1 MPKWTNATSAEGGIC
16 GFKSSLYFNVTN
28 SGQVHGNKDCDFP
41 GYDFTSM
48 KLTEEDCRIAC
59 LNNSRCSHFSYLNG
73 KCNLKDIAKW
83 ADSVP
88 VRGVVCGVLPNRLF
102 FDGKKSDGV
111 KWAFDCVYPG
121 NDIGNTLIEFDKCGK
136 KCVENPR
143 CNYFSYFDNKCYLK
157 YIENVPFRQYAAAVN
172 CGYLP
177 SRIVVPCQDEGTNYK
192 PCRCKKQLNGNGTI
206 VDCRD
211 LSLTVLPPLNISDI
225 DLVHFDLSGNNLTN
239 IPQSTID
246 LLNKN
251 VTLLSLAGNPWGCD
265 CSNYYLLDF
274 FFNWKLRIQD
284 FQEMKCDSG
293 KMIAEV
299 KLSELCPKV
308 ETALMYIG
316 WSLLAL
322 FILALVFFS
331 TRYAKV
337 LKFCLEKKLNGTI
350 NETRLQMSSM
360 NEDEEREYDAFISF
374 SHKDENFVIQ
384 ELVPELEKPGENG
397 LPEYRLCFHF
407 RDW

>member
-1 MPKWTNATSAEGGIC
+1 MVNGWSKLLAWFPETCCLVVVGFAIGGILYATNTAVLSPL
-16 GFKSSLYFNVTN
+16 SSTIFFFCMLPPIILDAGYF
-28 SGQVHGNKDCDFP
+28 
-41 GYDFTSM
+41 M
-48 KLTEEDCRIAC
+48 
-59 LNNSRCSHFSYLNG
+59 
-73 KCNLKDIAKW
+73 
-83 ADSVP
+83 
-88 VRGVVCGVLPNRLF
+88 PNRLF

-284 FQEMKCDSG
+284 FQEMKC
-293 KMIAEV
+293 
-299 KLSELCPKV
+299 
-308 ETALMYIG
+308 ET
-316 WSLLAL
+316 S
-322 FILALVFFS
+322 
-331 TRYAKV
+331 
-337 LKFCLEKKLNGTI
+337 
-350 NETRLQMSSM
+350 
-360 NEDEEREYDAFISF
+360 
-374 SHKDENFVIQ
+374 
-384 ELVPELEKPGENG
+384 
-397 LPEYRLCFHF
+397 
-407 RDW
+407 